1 LKVAF
6 RCGLSIQDYEYMTP
20 YELMLAVEEYQD
32 RMRIEHEAR
41 IVQAYMTAA
50 WQRAKRMPSLKKV
63 LRDVQPKQ
71 MKQQSPEEMLA
82 VIIQIHKAMERGGDR
97 NRSRA

>member
-1 LKVAF
+1 
-6 RCGLSIQDYEYMTP
+6 MTP

-63 LRDVQPKQ
+63 LRDAQPKQ
-71 MKQQSPEEMLA
+71 PMKQQSPEEMLA
-82 VIIQIHKAMERGGDR
+82 VIIQMHKALEKGGDQ
-97 NRSRA
+97 NRSRT

>member
-1 LKVAF
+1 
-6 RCGLSIQDYEYMTP
+6 MTP

-32 RMRIEHEAR
+32 RMRIENEAR

-71 MKQQSPEEMLA
+71 VKQQSPEEMLA
-82 VIIQIHKAMERGGDR
+82 VIIQMHKAMERGGDR
-97 NRSRA
+97 NRSRT

>member
-1 LKVAF
+1 
-6 RCGLSIQDYEYMTP
+6 MTP

-32 RMRIEHEAR
+32 RMRIENEAR

-50 WQRAKRMPSLKKV
+50 LQRAKRMPSLKQV
-63 LRDVQPKQ
+63 LLDVQSKQ

-82 VIIQIHKAMERGGDR
+82 VIIQMHKAMEKGGDR
-97 NRSRA
+97 NRGRT

>member
-1 LKVAF
+1 
-6 RCGLSIQDYEYMTP
+6 MTP

-50 WQRAKRMPSLKKV
+50 WQRAKRMPSLRQV

-71 MKQQSPEEMLA
+71 VKQQSPEEMLA
-82 VIIQIHKAMERGGDR
+82 VIIQMHKALEKGGDR
-97 NRSRA
+97 NRGRS